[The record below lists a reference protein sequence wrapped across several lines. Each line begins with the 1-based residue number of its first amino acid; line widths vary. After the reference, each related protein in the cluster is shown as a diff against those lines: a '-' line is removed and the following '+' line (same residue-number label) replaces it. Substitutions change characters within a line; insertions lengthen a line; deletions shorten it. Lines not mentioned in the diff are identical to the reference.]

1 MPALPLSDHT
11 HRPAPR
17 TPSWGLCR
25 APGKRASKREGYA
38 KRPDLHEQLS
48 LFPEGCGGS
57 GKLEGGPV
65 CTTPG
70 RNLTPCLVGETE
82 AKSPTLAARDLGAL
96 AWGAKGHPFPE
107 AIRKTAPAW
116 TQPGTQAPGV
126 PAQPLPQLRDR
137 GQAPQTLWA
146 QPLLHESQGETS
158 KEKTPDRPPPSSAGQ
173 RSVLWPLCP
182 PREAKHGGGGSGE
195 GSVGEP
201 PRPDRR
207 RWEPLPPLPTAW
219 ADAAPNSRARGLGA
233 TPPARTRPKH
243 WLSGTPFPP
252 PCLRQRGC
260 PPPPG
265 KAESSPGCRPGDGD
279 QSEGC
284 GRGPHPVPPGGW
296 QPWAPTC
303 LPSPRRPGMRLPA
316 KVQSAGHPSGRPP
329 AGSLLLLFRLAPG
342 QPMPCPARA
351 PPDLCTA
358 DPHACRGR
366 RPTPRPRH

>member
-1 MPALPLSDHT
+1 MGTAAGSVWSSSSLPPRALCPPDGTGGPEQECGTPALPRCDHT

-17 TPSWGLCR
+17 TPASGPCR

-48 LFPEGCGGS
+48 LFPEGCGRS
-57 GKLEGGPV
+57 GKLEGVPV

-96 AWGAKGHPFPE
+96 TWGAKDHPFPE

-126 PAQPLPQLRDR
+126 PAQPLPQLRDH

-158 KEKTPDRPPPSSAGQ
+158 KEKAPDRPPPSSAGQ

-182 PREAKHGGGGSGE
+182 PRQAKRGGGGSGE

-201 PRPDRR
+201 ARPDRR

-219 ADAAPNSRARGLGA
+219 ADAAPNSGA
-233 TPPARTRPKH
+233 SGPPASPDPPQALAFGHPLPTPLPQTERLSSTTREGRI
-243 WLSGTPFPP
+243 LSRLQT
-252 PCLRQRGC
+252 R
-260 PPPPG
+260 
-265 KAESSPGCRPGDGD
+265 
-279 QSEGC
+279 
-284 GRGPHPVPPGGW
+284 GRGPE
-296 QPWAPTC
+296 
-303 LPSPRRPGMRLPA
+303 
-316 KVQSAGHPSGRPP
+316 
-329 AGSLLLLFRLAPG
+329 
-342 QPMPCPARA
+342 
-351 PPDLCTA
+351 
-358 DPHACRGR
+358 
-366 RPTPRPRH
+366 